1 MHAQTGRT
9 FHLGKTW
16 RSNFGGTT
24 ESQRKGKER
33 QAGPEKRHR
42 SGLLRQIF
50 RRAMTDNTNIATLSE
65 WGDSVD
71 PTIMMD
77 LMKRLKVCD
86 NVNLIGT
93 NKKNFWPSYPKTWAQ
108 LNDSQKNKAME
119 WFRNCSVAGKQALLA
134 KATAETVIQVNN
146 SDSD

>member
-1 MHAQTGRT
+1 MLEAPTQVEIPP
-9 FHLGKTW
+9 
-16 RSNFGGTT
+16 T
-24 ESQRKGKER
+24 ES
-33 QAGPEKRHR
+33 PVV
-42 SGLLRQIF
+42 I
-50 RRAMTDNTNIATLSE
+50 DNAVATVSDAVATLSE